1 MERIAGL
8 LAVLPRERGQLLNAL
23 HLVQHELGWVPREAM
38 RLVAKH
44 LRLTEA
50 EVYGPATFYSEFRL
64 SPPPR
69 TLVTWCSGP
78 SCRIVGGLQI
88 KEALEAE
95 LGCRLGQNGP
105 TAAGGGPRID
115 AGGGPGDLYGLWQG
129 QCNGT
134 CERAPQLWVN
144 GRVIG
149 PLTVAEAVRLAR
161 RIKAGEEVA
170 LIPEGAVEIQPA
182 LRQHQEALPAQPEVA
197 E

>member
-8 LAVLPRERGQLLNAL
+8 LAALPRERGQLLNAL

-38 RLVAKH
+38 RLVARH

-64 SPPPR
+64 SPPPH

-78 SCRIVGGLQI
+78 SCRIVGGDQI
-88 KEALEAE
+88 KGALEAE

-105 TAAGGGPRID
+105 
-115 AGGGPGDLYGLWQG
+115 GDTYGLWLG

-134 CERAPQLWVN
+134 CERAPQIWVN
-144 GRVIG
+144 GRVVG
-149 PLTVAEAVRLAR
+149 PLTVTEAVRLAR
-161 RIKAGEEVA
+161 RIKVGEEVVPV
-170 LIPEGAVEIQPA
+170 PESAIEIQPA
-182 LRQHQEALPAQPEVA
+182 LRQRLPTQPEM
-197 E
+197 ER